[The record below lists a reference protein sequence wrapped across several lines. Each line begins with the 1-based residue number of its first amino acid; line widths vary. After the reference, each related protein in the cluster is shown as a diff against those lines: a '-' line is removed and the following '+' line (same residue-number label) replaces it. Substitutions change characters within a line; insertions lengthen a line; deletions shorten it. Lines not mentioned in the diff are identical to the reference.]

1 MTSKEGK
8 YNIKAIST
16 MLGIQAGTLRAW
28 ERRYRIVKPI
38 RNAAGHRLYSD
49 EHVAILRWLL
59 DKVNKGF
66 TIGQAV
72 GLLEKDHA
80 VSLNSQQE
88 ARYEDY
94 AARLGDD
101 MLTAL
106 LAFREREAH
115 DLLNQAF
122 SMFSV
127 DKVTVDILGAL
138 LIKVGE
144 LRKNEEISLAGEQF
158 VTTFLRTKIGMILHS
173 FPVDGFLPRVVTVCG
188 PDEADEWGL
197 MSYKLFLRQKGFEV
211 ICLGKKIPADDVEQ
225 VIKEVEARMFFTS
238 CMKDGN
244 LPDVMDLIR
253 RLSEAYPQLIIGAGG
268 KAIEQHGPAEK
279 YRVGSTRP
287 EWESWLQKQLRG

>member
-49 EHVAILRWLL
+49 EHVAILRWLI

-80 VSLNSQQE
+80 LSMNSRQE
-88 ARYEDY
+88 ARHEDY
-94 AARLGDD
+94 TVRLGDE

-106 LAFREREAH
+106 LSFREREAH
-115 DLLNQAF
+115 HLLNQAF
-122 SMFSV
+122 SMFSI
-127 DKVTVDILGAL
+127 DKVMVDILGAL
-138 LIKVGE
+138 LVKVGE
-144 LRKNEEISLAGEQF
+144 MRNSDEISLAGEQF
-158 VTTFLRTKIGMILHS
+158 VSTFLRTKMGAILHS
-173 FPVDGFLPRVVTVCG
+173 FPIDGFLPKVVTVCG
-188 PDEADEWGL
+188 PDEIDECGL

-211 ICLGKKIPADDVEQ
+211 ICLGKKIPVGDVEQ
-225 VIKEVEARMFFTS
+225 VIREVEARMFFTS
-238 CMKDGN
+238 CMNKGN
-244 LPDVMDLIR
+244 VGNTMEMIK
-253 RLSEAYPQLIIGAGG
+253 RLKEVYPQLIIGAGG
-268 KAIEQHGPAEK
+268 EAIEQHGPAEK
-279 YRVGSTRP
+279 YRVGSARP
-287 EWESWLQKQLRG
+287 DWESWLQKQLRG